1 MNRLIKP
8 IGALLCGMAI
18 VSTGTAHAAQSRITK
33 SSFGRTASGQNVDLY
48 TLTNSN
54 GAQAKITNYGGIVV
68 SLMVPDQRGLMGDV
82 VLGFDTLN
90 EYVKSNPYF
99 GALIGR
105 FGNRIAKGRFTLNG
119 KTYKL
124 ATNNGPNHLHGGAVG
139 FDKKVWKALP
149 VRRNNGVALE
159 LRLFSP
165 NGEEGYPGNLN
176 TRVLYTLTNRNEL
189 RIDYSAVSDQAT
201 VINLTHHTYFNLS
214 GHGNGTILNHRLMI
228 NANRFTPTDA
238 TSIPTGELRSVAG
251 TPFDFRRMTA
261 IGARI
266 NANDQQIKF
275 GQGYDHNYVINGRRG
290 TLRLASRVEEP
301 VSGRIMTVHTTEPG
315 MQLYTGNFL
324 SNVKGK
330 GGKTYVRRGA
340 FCLETQN
347 FPDAPNKL
355 NFPSSVLRPGQV
367 YRQTTVYR
375 FLTR

>member
-1 MNRLIKP
+1 MKRLILP
-8 IGALLCGMAI
+8 VGAMLCGVAM
-18 VSTGTAHAAQSRITK
+18 VSAGKAQAAPARITK
-33 SSFGRTASGQNVDLY
+33 SSFGQTADGQKVDLY
-48 TLTNSN
+48 TLTNRN
-54 GAQAKITNYGGIVV
+54 GVQAKITNYGGIVV
-68 SLMVPDQRGLMGDV
+68 SLMVPDARGRMGDV

-90 EYVKSNPYF
+90 EYIKSNPYF

-105 FGNRIAKGRFTLNG
+105 FGNRIGKGRFSLNG

-124 ATNNGPNHLHGGAVG
+124 ATNNGPNHLHGGVVG

-149 VRRNNGVALE
+149 VRRNNGVGLE
-159 LRLFSP
+159 LRLWSP

-201 VINLTHHTYFNLS
+201 VINLTHHTYFNLA
-214 GHGNGTILNHRLMI
+214 GHGNGTILNHRLMM

-251 TPFDFRRMTA
+251 TPFDFRRATA

-266 NANDQQIKF
+266 NANDQQIKW
-275 GQGYDHNYVINGRRG
+275 GKGYDHNYVLNGRSG
-290 TLRLASRVEEP
+290 TLRLANRVTEP
-301 VSGRIMTVHTTEPG
+301 VSGRVMTVHTTEPG

-324 SNVKGK
+324 NNVKGK
-330 GGKTYVRRGA
+330 GGKTYLYRGA
-340 FCLETQN
+340 FCLEAQN
-347 FPDAPNKL
+347 FPDAPNKP

>member
-8 IGALLCGMAI
+8 AGAVLCGMAMI
-18 VSTGTAHAAQSRITK
+18 SAGHAQTTQSRITK
-33 SSFGRTASGQNVDLY
+33 SAFGRTANGQNVDLY
-48 TLTNSN
+48 TLTNRN
-54 GAQAKITNYGGIVV
+54 GVQAKITNYGGIVV
-68 SLMVPDQRGLMGDV
+68 SLMVPDARGKMGDV

-90 EYVKSNPYF
+90 EYIKGNPYF

-105 FGNRIAKGRFTLNG
+105 FGNRIANGRFSLNG

-124 ATNNGPNHLHGGAVG
+124 ATNNGPNHLHGGVVG

-159 LRLFSP
+159 LRLLSP
-165 NGEEGYPGNLN
+165 NGDEGYPGNLN

-189 RIDYSAVSDQAT
+189 RIDYSAVCDQAT
-201 VINLTHHTYFNLS
+201 VINLTHHTYFNLA
-214 GHGNGTILNHRLMI
+214 GHGNGTILNHRLMM

-238 TSIPTGELRSVAG
+238 TSIPNGELRSVAG
-251 TPFDFRRMTA
+251 TPFDFRRATA

-266 NANDQQIKF
+266 GANDQQLKW
-275 GQGYDHNYVINGRRG
+275 GKGYDHNYVLNGRRG
-290 TLRLASRVEEP
+290 VLRLANRVTEP
-301 VSGRIMTVHTTEPG
+301 VSGRVMTVHTTEPG

-324 SNVKGK
+324 DKVKGK
-330 GGKTYVRRGA
+330 GGKIYPHRGA
-340 FCLETQN
+340 FCLEAQN
-347 FPDAPNKL
+347 FPDAPNKP

-375 FLTR
+375 FSTR